1 MAQEPANKR
10 LWATLGAQA
19 RAKFRAYP
27 SPAASHW
34 VHEQYVR
41 YGGKFIDTAQRAKAE
56 KLGRQWRDRKE
67 AEKAKS
73 DKPSLKGSKS
83 KNNDNGKGK

>member
-34 VHEQYVR
+34 VHEQYVK

-73 DKPSLKGSKS
+73 DKRSSDKDKKQSK
-83 KNNDNGKGK
+83 